1 MSTST
6 SQVAASAVVDSVVI
20 KILHAHSFARTS
32 SQALSVLSNILARYL
47 VLVASA
53 CGQYAELA
61 GRSRPSASDVV
72 ACLNELGT
80 DVDELSGYCSNEGV
94 DLSRYAA
101 SSVKRLDDLAEFKSY
116 LLEGIPPPQTY
127 PPLSPRPSRPPSRS
141 SSVEYD
147 DDDDVHVYEPVPLRS
162 PTPEEFGY
170 GLNFLPPLP
179 GALEPRPASPPPVPE
194 QVKLE
199 RPRSPLPQHIASTAG
214 ADYTTQI
221 PYADSVLAAAPP
233 WHLPNPP
240 SSFLSS
246 SSSKSQ
252 AAAAAAA
259 ARFPTPSPQ
268 QALLSA
274 YHHILTHPVDQ
285 VAPPNP
291 AKHKVAMSLLAQIQ
305 SNTRWDAPTTLYGN
319 IVPCPPRVTSI
330 SPSYPV
336 ALSTLEDIRAGKEV
350 DEKKSMLPPAPPRH
364 VFSSERPV
372 YLASQ
377 QGSRLPELARQ
388 VLPGSVQA
396 RTTRLTH
403 PPVLQRGSQKL
414 IYGPGIS
421 APWNSSLAGGGPTGQ
436 QQQQPQKQQPQP
448 SKGGEDSLANGRETP
463 SFTLPDAQMFA
474 TWDYEVKRYQDPL
487 SRRGRVVGAPF
498 PQKRASGMT
507 SG

>member
-1 MSTST
+1 MSTPT
-6 SQVAASAVVDSVVI
+6 SQIAAAPAIVDSVVI

-32 SQALSVLSNILARYL
+32 SQALSVLSNLLSRYL

-61 GRSRPSASDVV
+61 GRSRLSPSDIV

-80 DVDELSGYCSNEGV
+80 DVDELSGYCSTEGI

-101 SSVKRLDDLAEFKSY
+101 SSAKRLDDLAEFKSY
-116 LLEGIPPPQTY
+116 LLEGIPPPQEY
-127 PPLSPRPSRPPSRS
+127 PPLSPPPSRPSSRS
-141 SSVEYD
+141 SSVTRDED
-147 DDDDVHVYEPVPLRS
+147 DSEPVPPRS
-162 PTPEEFGY
+162 PSPEEFGY
-170 GLNFLPPLP
+170 GLDFLPPLP
-179 GALEPRPASPPPVPE
+179 GASQPRPASPPPVPE
-194 QVKLE
+194 PVKIE
-199 RPRSPLPQHIASTAG
+199 RPPSPLPQHIASSTAG
-214 ADYTTQI
+214 ADYTTQV
-221 PYADSVLAAAPP
+221 PYADSVLASAPP
-233 WHLPNPP
+233 WHLPNPH
-240 SSFLSS
+240 SSFLASSS
-246 SSSKSQ
+246 SSSKTQ
-252 AAAAAAA
+252 AAAA

-274 YHHILTHPVDQ
+274 YHHILTHPVTQ
-285 VAPPNP
+285 VGSPNP

-305 SNTRWDAPTTLYGN
+305 SNSRWDSPTTLYGN

-330 SPSYPV
+330 SPSYPI
-336 ALSTLEDIRAGKEV
+336 ALSTLEDIRAGKDV
-350 DEKKSMLPPAPPRH
+350 DEKKSMLPPAPARP

-388 VLPGSVQA
+388 VLPGAVQA

-403 PPVLQRGSQKL
+403 PPVLQRGPQKL

-421 APWNSSLAGGGPTGQ
+421 APWNSSLASGAPAGQ
-436 QQQQPQKQQPQP
+436 QQQQQPQP

-463 SFTLPDAQMFA
+463 SFALPDAQMFA

-487 SRRGRVVGAPF
+487 SRRGRVVGVPH

>member
-61 GRSRPSASDVV
+61 GRSRLSASDVV

-80 DVDELSGYCSNEGV
+80 DVDELSGYCSNEGI

-101 SSVKRLDDLAEFKSY
+101 SSVKRLDDLAEFKSTLRDIWLFLLFNPMRVYTASQVIFWRAY
-116 LLEGIPPPQTY
+116 LLHKHIR
-127 PPLSPRPSRPPSRS
+127 LSRRDPSRPASRS
-141 SSVEYD
+141 SSVEYGD
-147 DDDDVHVYEPVPLRS
+147 DDDDV
-162 PTPEEFGY
+162 
-170 GLNFLPPLP
+170 NDFLPPLP
-179 GALEPRPASPPPVPE
+179 GASEPRPASPPPVPE

-199 RPRSPLPQHIASTAG
+199 RPPSPLPQHIASTTG
-214 ADYTTQI
+214 ADYTTQV
-221 PYADSVLAAAPP
+221 PYADSVLATAPP
-233 WHLPNPP
+233 WHLPNP
-240 SSFLSS
+240 LA
-246 SSSKSQ
+246 Q
-252 AAAAAAA
+252 ATAAAAA

-291 AKHKVAMSLLAQIQ
+291 AKHKVAMALLAQIQ

-336 ALSTLEDIRAGKEV
+336 AL
-350 DEKKSMLPPAPPRH
+350 P

-421 APWNSSLAGGGPTGQ
+421 APWNSSLASGGPTGQ

-448 SKGGEDSLANGRETP
+448 SKSGEDSLANGRETP

-487 SRRGRVVGAPF
+487 GRRGRVVGVPSH
-498 PQKRASGMT
+498 RNGRLV
-507 SG
+507 